1 MSPTPRR
8 GSPAVASLL
17 LVPVAALL
25 ASVYLPF
32 VNNAGLVLGL
42 PRLFLWTS
50 FWVVAITPL
59 LLLVERSRRAD
70 GDAGIDAGIDAGTDA
85 GDTGAE
91 PTEGASR

>member
-59 LLLVERSRRAD
+59 LLLVERGRRDDDTDDDADIEAD
-70 GDAGIDAGIDAGTDA
+70 G
-85 GDTGAE
+85 TGAE